1 MKLKNKLHSL
11 ALTTLTL
18 LMLSA
23 ATVMTAQTPAD
34 WKKLKG
40 NVTMYLANDLGRNG
54 YYDQKPIA
62 ELMGHMGETL
72 KPKCVIA
79 AGDVHHFNGIQ
90 SVNDPL
96 WMTNYELIYSHPE
109 LMISW
114 LPVLGNHEYRGNTQA
129 VLDYSKVSR
138 RWQIE
143 NRYYSKTFADDKTG
157 ATLRIVFL
165 DTTPLIDG
173 YRQSKRYPDAGKQVV
188 DEQLQWLDTTL
199 KEAKEDWIVVVG
211 HHPIYAETKKDIV
224 EQKDMQR
231 RLLPILHKY
240 NNVSMYVCG
249 HIHNFQHI
257 RKNGD
262 TIDYVV
268 NSAGSLSRKVKPTDG
283 TVFCS
288 PSTGFS
294 VISATKESLSLYMI
308 DNHGVAIHQVKID

>member
-1 MKLKNKLHSL
+1 MKFSKSILLTL
-11 ALTTLTL
+11 ALIAS
-18 LMLSA
+18 SA
-23 ATVMTAQTPAD
+23 INAQNIDYSIFDHA
-34 WKKLKG
+34 L
-40 NVTMYLANDLGRNG
+40 NFFVVNDTGRNG
-54 YYDQKPIA
+54 YYDQKTIA
-62 ELMGHMGETL
+62 ELMGNMADNGASPEFIVAT
-72 KPKCVIA
+72 
-79 AGDVHHFNGIQ
+79 GDIHHFDGVE
-90 SVNDPL
+90 STSDPL

-109 LMISW
+109 LMVPW
-114 LPVLGNHEYRGNTQA
+114 YAMLGNHEYRGNTQA
-129 VLDYSKVSR
+129 VIDYSKVSR
-138 RWQIE
+138 RWRMPD
-143 NRYYSKTFADDKTG
+143 RYYTLAFSDKGTSV
-157 ATLRIVFL
+157 RIVCL